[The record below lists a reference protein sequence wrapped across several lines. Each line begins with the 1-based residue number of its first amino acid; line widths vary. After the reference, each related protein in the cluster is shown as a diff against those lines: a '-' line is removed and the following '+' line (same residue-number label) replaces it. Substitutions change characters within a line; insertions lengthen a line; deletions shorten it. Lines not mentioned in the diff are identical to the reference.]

1 MLQDT
6 YSGTWTTSD
15 PTWLPKDC
23 EYPYL
28 AGALAKHIAKQKT
41 QQKHTWMIDTQ
52 TSCSL
57 HPYTWSA
64 LESCQ
69 GVTGLSGL
77 GAFSVPMTLRR
88 EWRPQSFGEST
99 SVLIWAVDCS

>member
-28 AGALAKHIAKQKT
+28 AGALAKHIAKQVRFVFPP
-41 QQKHTWMIDTQ
+41 I
-52 TSCSL
+52 
-57 HPYTWSA
+57 
-64 LESCQ
+64 
-69 GVTGLSGL
+69 
-77 GAFSVPMTLRR
+77 
-88 EWRPQSFGEST
+88 
-99 SVLIWAVDCS
+99 LINFIQYSSIEKNQ